1 MVSIVEAFINVWQGF
16 MKNFKLTLLD
26 IELFMQNTFNPI
38 HGYHPKGEGK
48 VGMVK
53 ELIGKLKEEKK

>member
-1 MVSIVEAFINVWQGF
+1 MTFQDTFAKVWQDF
-16 MKNFKLTLLD
+16 LKNFKQTVLD

-53 ELIGKLKEEKK
+53 ELLKKLKDEK